1 MRTILVASRE
11 SVSML
16 CLLLF
21 PPCCIVTIIVG
32 KVLFL
37 SNCTPPRSPVGERVF
52 VETRSFVICIVF
64 GRNRIVVD
72 NAYSFCAFPFSF
84 FLFFFFFF
92 LTFLR
97 HPHVHDRTVIK
108 VTVTKNVT
116 DNGRFVVLY
125 LSALRRRALKT
136 AVLWAPSMIR
146 PGSMAWTARSSRTKV
161 TAKCWSC
168 DSMSPSTRR
177 RKSLWRPW
185 ITSCWWVPFAFFFS
199 ALIGC
204 LVALSPVRFVVENT
218 QPSAGF
224 PFGLPRKF
232 IFLLGL
238 FKKTR
243 RYR

>member
-1 MRTILVASRE
+1 MRTILVVSRE

-32 KVLFL
+32 KALFL

-72 NAYSFCAFPFSF
+72 NAYSFCVFPFTFFLF
-84 FLFFFFFF
+84 FLFFFVLFF

-97 HPHVHDRTVIK
+97 HPNVHDCTVIK
-108 VTVTKNVT
+108 VTETKNVT
-116 DNGRFVVLY
+116 DNGWFVVLY

-136 AVLWAPSMIR
+136 VLWTPSMIR

-161 TAKCWSC
+161 TAKCWSF
-168 DSMSPSTRR
+168 DSMSRSTRR
-177 RKSLWRPW
+177 RKSSWRPW
-185 ITSCWWVPFAFFFS
+185 TTSCWWVPFAFFFS
-199 ALIGC
+199 AL
-204 LVALSPVRFVVENT
+204 VRVSRCVVSCSFRRGKHAT
-218 QPSAGF
+218 VRRFAIRSSA
-224 PFGLPRKF
+224 
-232 IFLLGL
+232 
-238 FKKTR
+238 
-243 RYR
+243 